1 MLQSKTVEIGVG
13 LFVALGLAALFMLAM
28 KVSNLATFTGEHGYE
43 VSARF
48 ENIGGLKVRSAV
60 TMSGVR
66 VGRVKAIEYDDTS
79 YQAVVTLGIEER
91 YRRIPVDT
99 SASIFTAGLLGEQYV
114 ALDAGGEETYLSDGG
129 EIQLSQSALILE
141 QVVGQF
147 LFSKA
152 AEGLPGATDDQP
164 VPAVGDGDATED
176 PGWGGI
182 VDPFAQ

>member
-1 MLQSKTVEIGVG
+1 MLQSKMVEIGVG

-28 KVSNLATFTGEHGYE
+28 KVSNLAAFTNDAGYQ
-43 VSARF
+43 VTARF

-66 VGRVKAIEYDDTS
+66 VGRVKAIKFDDIT

-99 SASIFTAGLLGEQYV
+99 TASIFTSGLLGEQYV
-114 ALDAGGEETYLSDGG
+114 ALDAGGDEEYLG
-129 EIQLSQSALILE
+129 EGSEILLSQSALILE

-152 AEGLPGATDDQP
+152 AEGPTDES
-164 VPAVGDGDATED
+164 VPATGEAGAAEG

-182 VDPFAQ
+182 SDPFAQ